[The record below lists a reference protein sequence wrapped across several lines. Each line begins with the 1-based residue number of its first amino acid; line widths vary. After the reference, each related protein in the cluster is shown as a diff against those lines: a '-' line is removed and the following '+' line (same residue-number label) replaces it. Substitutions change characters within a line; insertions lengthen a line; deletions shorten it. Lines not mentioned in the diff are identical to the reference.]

1 MKEMRELSWYL
12 ESKTGLREGFS
23 VSAGEHEHDYRRHVE
38 RREPGRRERWKSQ
51 GQGEIEW
58 NS

>member
-1 MKEMRELSWYL
+1 MRELSWYL

-23 VSAGEHEHDYRRHVE
+23 VLAGEHEHDYRRHVE